1 MHGFGFLVRKCGN
14 VEFRN
19 FTVMAFMDDGI
30 SLDTDN
36 CNIWVH
42 NMDLFYGSTGGDAD
56 QAKGD
61 GSVDIKGASTYV
73 TVSYVHFWDS
83 GKCSLCG
90 MSDSSEFLVTYHH
103 NWFDHSDSR
112 HPRIR
117 VATEEFTEIESSE
130 VESSGEEIVT
140 GDVKVVAV
148 NGWNESLYME
158 LSNVKDSNV
167 TSVSYSGAM
176 SGTLSGEDLE
186 YLVRDY
192 NGGVRVDIPGL
203 KAGTYSVTVKTN
215 KGDVTK
221 TGISVASHDKSGY
234 AHFNYTSGVGAYN
247 DDGTLKSNA
256 IVLYVTDSNKNS
268 VSVTSKDGTKVTGIG
283 NILNSAGRDSG
294 NGATSKGGKP
304 NTNAEIIKKLAKDGT
319 PLVVRIVGDV
329 TAPSG
334 VTEYDSLNY
343 GGSEGDNGYMARIQ
357 DGTVVSSKN
366 TVVSSDNAYASF
378 ELDSSLGYIA
388 SDNYLLHTNTST
400 LKDVVVAGAGTMK

>member
-1 MHGFGFLVRKCGN
+1 
-14 VEFRN
+14 
-19 FTVMAFMDDGI
+19 MAFMDD
-30 SLDTDN
+30 
-36 CNIWVH
+36 
-42 NMDLFYGSTGGDAD
+42 
-56 QAKGD
+56 
-61 GSVDIKGASTYV
+61 
-73 TVSYVHFWDS
+73 
-83 GKCSLCG
+83 
-90 MSDSSEFLVTYHH
+90 
-103 NWFDHSDSR
+103 
-112 HPRIR
+112 
-117 VATEEFTEIESSE
+117 
-130 VESSGEEIVT
+130 
-140 GDVKVVAV
+140 
-148 NGWNESLYME
+148 
-158 LSNVKDSNV
+158 
-167 TSVSYSGAM
+167 
-176 SGTLSGEDLE
+176 
-186 YLVRDY
+186 
-192 NGGVRVDIPGL
+192 
-203 KAGTYSVTVKTN
+203 
-215 KGDVTK
+215 
-221 TGISVASHDKSGY
+221 GISVASHDKSGY